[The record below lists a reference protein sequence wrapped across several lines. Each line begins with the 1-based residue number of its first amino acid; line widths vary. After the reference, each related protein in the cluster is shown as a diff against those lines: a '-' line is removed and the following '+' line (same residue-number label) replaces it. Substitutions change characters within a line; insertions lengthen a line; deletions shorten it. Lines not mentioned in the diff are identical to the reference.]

1 MQILPTLYSKS
12 AKSAIRTQRPVLLRV
27 GGSYGAAITVAAA
40 ITTILLAHAELHG
53 RGGLLSM
60 RALQHRIQR
69 GDAGA

>member
-1 MQILPTLYSKS
+1 M
-12 AKSAIRTQRPVLLRV
+12 LLRV